1 MTSLLCVIITGYSF
15 FLPVSRSEI
24 ENSLVR
30 HLHAQKVGNFWI
42 VKGNIN
48 KNIEEYIIPEYPD
61 KVHKKIWKDLK
72 FQSKIEIK
80 DFKRGS
86 EIIIQSDIKVL
97 GWPDKVFIPPFYE
110 KRKSNGKLEKEI
122 FEAIKNKKFYKTKI
136 HFRNNYELD
145 PPFEQNIDL
154 VTTPPADEVTQ
165 NELSCEIK
173 GAKIVA
179 GWNDRRGTGGGAG
192 YTVGMSY
199 STDSGVTWS
208 QNQFPANGLWYP
220 EQGDPVLT
228 WGKGDTV
235 YFAFISFDRN
245 AWQGDIGLLISPD
258 GGVTWT
264 DSVNITNDLN
274 FDDKPWINAY
284 GDTVLLSYA
293 GGSGFYIY
301 FRKSVDGGL
310 TFSSPV
316 YINSG
321 GNGSMPKMGPNGEI
335 YVMWGLDSPQNWQYD
350 EGIWIRKSTDGGNS
364 FGSTVHVADLYDSQS
379 LLPWRCYAIP
389 SMDVDMNTGYVYI
402 TYQSTDAGH
411 THWDAYIARSID
423 GGNSFEAP
431 VRINDVITG
440 HQFFPWVSVDE
451 YSRVHVIWY
460 DTRAGGYNLDIYYAY
475 SDDYGQTFSPNMR
488 VTDVTKPPVGQTF
501 IGDYIAVD
509 ARNGI
514 VGAAWCHPKQDN
526 SSDDAWFARMTYTSV
541 SEKPFTRTEIN
552 FSTIDPDFKK
562 ILKLKGA
569 KVLDTRGRTI
579 KSYRSLKNGIYFIN
593 LNGYKIKILRLKHKF

>member
-1 MTSLLCVIITGYSF
+1 MTGLLCIIITGYSF
-15 FLPVSRSEI
+15 FLPVSGTSI
-24 ENSLVR
+24 EKSL
-30 HLHAQKVGNFWI
+30 LNELNAQKVGNLWV
-42 VKGNIN
+42 VKGNID
-48 KNIEEYIIPEYPD
+48 KNIEEYIILEYPD
-61 KVHKKIWKDLK
+61 KVHKKIWKDLQ
-72 FQSKIEIK
+72 FQSEIELKNSEKGTKITISSNIE
-80 DFKRGS
+80 
-86 EIIIQSDIKVL
+86 VL
-97 GWPDKVFIPPFYE
+97 GWPDKIFIPPVYE
-110 KRKSNGKLEKEI
+110 KRKSSGKLEREI
-122 FEAIKNKKFYKTKI
+122 FRALNDKQFRKKFKKKI
-136 HFRNNYELD
+136 KPFDFSEFD
-145 PPFEQNIDL
+145 PPFEQNVDL
-154 VTTPPADEVTQ
+154 ITTPPADGVTQ

-179 GWNDRRGTGGGAG
+179 GWNDQRGTGGGAG

-199 STDSGVTWS
+199 SADSGFSWS
-208 QNQFPANGLWYP
+208 QNQFPADGLWYP

-235 YFAFISFDRN
+235 YFAFITFDRY
-245 AWQGDIGLLISPD
+245 AWTGDIGLLISPD
-258 GGVTWT
+258 GGATWSDT
-264 DSVNITNDLN
+264 INITNDSA

-284 GDTVLLSYA
+284 GDTVLLSYMA
-293 GGSGFYIY
+293 GSIY

-411 THWDAYIARSID
+411 THWDAYIARSTD
-423 GGNSFEAP
+423 GGNSFESP
-431 VRINDVITG
+431 VRINDVTTG

-460 DTRAGGYNLDIYYAY
+460 DTREGGYNLDIYYAY
-475 SDDYGQTFSPNMR
+475 SDDYGQIFSPSMR

-509 ARNGI
+509 ATNGL
-514 VGAAWCHPKQDN
+514 VGAAWCHPATDN
-526 SSDDAWFARMTYTSV
+526 NSDDAWFARMTYTSIF
-541 SEKPFTRTEIN
+541 EKPFTKTKVN
-552 FSTIDPDFKK
+552 LSTINPDLKN

-569 KVLDTRGRTI
+569 RILDTGGRTI
-579 KSYRSLKNGIYFIN
+579 KSYRNLKNGIYFIN
-593 LNGYKIKILRLKHKF
+593 LNGQKIKILRVRP